1 MNFRGWQYKEATL
14 DMLEQNYPYELATVK
29 LVQASNPITMQGSFC
44 LDNITRRAATDA
56 INEVAVGESGIKA
69 WPVPATDVVNVSSAD
84 AIESIELLNMAG
96 EILEKKTGVS
106 SIDVSGRP
114 YGFYLL
120 RVTTASTTETFRI
133 AVR

>member
-44 LDNITRRAATDA
+44 LDNITRRSATGA
-56 INEVAVGESGIKA
+56 IDEVAIGESGIKA
-69 WPVPATDVVNVSSAD
+69 WPVPATDMVHVSSDD

-96 EILEKKTGVS
+96 EVLEKKTGTDA
-106 SIDVSGRP
+106 IDISGRST
-114 YGFYLL
+114 GFYLL
-120 RVTTASTTETFRI
+120 RVTTASATETLRI